1 VFTLTGRE
9 ASQKGTLVRRFVC
22 AIAVVGSLHAGVQGV
37 QAATILSEGFDNVG
51 ALAGWVQTNN
61 STPPT
66 TTGWFQGNTGI
77 FPAHAGAA
85 NSYIA
90 ANFLNAADGGT
101 ISNWLILPQ
110 MTLTNGD
117 TLSFW
122 ARTESAAQFPD
133 RLEVRFSANG
143 ASTNV
148 GTTDASVGDFTT
160 LMLVI
165 NGPLL
170 LGGFP
175 ENWAHFVLTMSGL
188 GSPTSGRFAFRYN
201 VPDTS
206 VNADYIGID
215 SVVVDSSVNTVPV
228 PEPGTLTLL
237 GAALAGLATRGR
249 RRPL

>member
-1 VFTLTGRE
+1 MG
-9 ASQKGTLVRRFVC
+9 RFVC
-22 AIAVVGSLHAGVQGV
+22 AVAVIASLHAGAQSV
-37 QAATILSEGFDNVG
+37 QAAPILTEGFDNVA
-51 ALAGWVQTNN
+51 ALPGWVMTNN
-61 STPPT
+61 SAPPG
-66 TTGWFQGNTGI
+66 TTGWFQGNAAV
-77 FPAHAGAA
+77 FPAQSGAA

-90 ANFLNAADGGT
+90 ANFENAAAGGN

-117 TLSFW
+117 TLSFF
-122 ARTESAAQFPD
+122 ARTEPGAAGTPD

-201 VPDTS
+201 VPDNS